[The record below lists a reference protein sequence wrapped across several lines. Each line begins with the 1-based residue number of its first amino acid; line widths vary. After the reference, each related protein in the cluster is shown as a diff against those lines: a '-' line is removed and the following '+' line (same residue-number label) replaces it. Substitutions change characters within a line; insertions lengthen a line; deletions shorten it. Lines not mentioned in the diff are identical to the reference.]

1 MQPCKMAASSFPPLP
16 GVSIP
21 HDILTQSQEER
32 IQLAIAAIQASGTKS
47 NSDPQYSA
55 RQAAK
60 HFGVPRSTLG
70 FCLKGM

>member
-1 MQPCKMAASSFPPLP
+1 MSASSFSPLP
-16 GVSIP
+16 GVSVP

-47 NSDPQYSA
+47 NGDPRYSA

-60 HFGVPRSTLG
+60 HFGIPRSTLG
-70 FCLKGM
+70 FRLKGM